1 MARPVTLYTL
11 QWGDLSWKQ
20 FVKKR
25 KNSDRRCGI
34 GTSRSCG
41 CPTYGYGLLSRNQGS
56 VKEI

>member
-11 QWGDLSWKQ
+11 QWGDLSLETVCQKAKE
-20 FVKKR
+20 FGY
-25 KNSDRRCGI
+25 DG